1 MVKAH
6 VAAHASDL
14 GLLPA
19 DVSDMVVTSEHVS
32 EDSGVT
38 HVYLRQ
44 RLRGIEVFGGEMNV
58 NVRRDRSILSLDH
71 SFVRDLAG
79 AANTRVPAHDA
90 VRAARAAARALR
102 LEVTRPITVVRRARG
117 PARATTLTGGGV
129 SVRAIPARL
138 VYLPVA
144 AEARLSWLLEIEEP
158 GGLHLWSVVVDAETG
173 DVLKTQDHVAEGGAV
188 ARRAPTAPMGGVS

>member
-1 MVKAH
+1 M
-6 VAAHASDL
+6 SDL

-58 NVRRDRSILSLDH
+58 NLRRDRSILSLDH
-71 SFVRDLAG
+71 SFVRDLAL
-79 AANTRVPAHDA
+79 AANARVPSHDA
-90 VRAARAAARALR
+90 VQAARSAARALR
-102 LEVTRPITVVRRARG
+102 LEVTRPITVVKRARG
-117 PARATTLTGGGV
+117 PARETTLSDGGI

-158 GGLHLWSVVVDAETG
+158 GGLHLWSVVVDAETE
-173 DVLKTQDHVAEGGAV
+173 DVLKTLDHVAEGGAV
-188 ARRAPTAPMGGVS
+188 ARRARPGPMGGVS

>member
-1 MVKAH
+1 

-19 DVSDMVVTSEHVS
+19 DVIDMVVTSEHVS

-58 NVRRDRSILSLDH
+58 NLRRDRSILSLDH

-79 AANTRVPAHDA
+79 AANTRVPVRDA
-90 VRAARAAARALR
+90 VQAARSAARALR

-117 PARATTLTGGGV
+117 PARETTLSDGGI
-129 SVRAIPARL
+129 STHAIPARL
-138 VYLPVA
+138 VYLPVDGK
-144 AEARLSWLLEIEEP
+144 ARLSWRLEIEEP
-158 GGLHLWSVVVDAETG
+158 GGLHAWSAVVDAETG
-173 DVLKTQDHVAEGGAV
+173 DVLKTLDHVAETGAV
-188 ARRAPTAPMGGVS
+188 ARRARPAPMGGVS